1 MGTQR
6 GIFPQSWSFL
16 HPPMVDIIREEG
28 FWKVDQNL
36 VEVVGYLLR
45 QEMSPVVARKIKF
58 TKTFGN

>member
-1 MGTQR
+1 
-6 GIFPQSWSFL
+6 
-16 HPPMVDIIREEG
+16 MVDIIREEG